1 MATKIKIVYDIA
13 ISHMDEID
21 SKGSTTNS
29 NTRDYENRTPGIITA
44 LYPELYQYDSSYQMK
59 YDAIN
64 SGDAEYKKRP
74 GSRVFSSM
82 EDVIEL
88 DDELCLTVLPY
99 ALAAALLADENPALA
114 NFLQSRYEEMKAEF
128 STIGPKVKQ
137 PAEWEQITDVYG
149 FCSSVDNATW

>member
-1 MATKIKIVYDIA
+1 MRRIKDIYDIA
-13 ISHMDEID
+13 ISLMDEID
-21 SKGSTTNS
+21 SHGDTSNI

-44 LYPELYQYDSSYQMK
+44 LYPEVYQYDSSYQMQ

-64 SGDAEYKKRP
+64 GGTPRYKQRP

-82 EDVIEL
+82 DDAVEL
-88 DDELCLTVLPY
+88 DDELCLSVLPY

-114 NFLQSRYEEMKAEF
+114 NFLQSRYEEQKMEF
-128 STIGPKVKQ
+128 SIIGPKVKQ
-137 PAEWEQITDVYG
+137 PAEWEAITDVYG